1 MSGLAGWRQRVAAGA
16 RDDVGM
22 TLVELQVAM
31 VTLVI
36 LLLVVTIS
44 LTTFIDVGTEVV
56 ASYGEVDQVLPAMVP
71 LDRLLRAE
79 VEPAPASTVVGSPYL
94 LPSPGFR
101 TGAIGTNTLTFTTN
115 TGDPNGPTLVIAS
128 EATTANPC
136 HGCAFSTWTFTV
148 TETAA
153 TPGTC
158 PTTANQQA
166 HPGVTLTC
174 AYGALPAKTVVSVPG
189 VVQNP
194 ATTPIFTYTVA
205 DLSTNP
211 ATVTQ
216 IAPANVASKF
226 AACAAG
232 ADDATACP
240 PDAIQSVEIDL
251 RVQVQG
257 APMTENDT
265 VAYRLTSS
273 SYLYTANVG

>member
-1 MSGLAGWRQRVAAGA
+1 MSGLIRRHTGAATAA
-16 RDDVGM
+16 RDDAGM

-31 VTLVI
+31 VTLII

-79 VEPAPASTVVGSPYL
+79 VEPAPAATVAGSPYL

-115 TGDPNGPTLVIAS
+115 TGDPNGPTLVVAS

-158 PTTANQQA
+158 PTSANELA
-166 HPGVTLTC
+166 NPGVTLTC

-189 VVQNP
+189 VVDNP
-194 ATTPIFTYTVA
+194 ATTPIFTYTVV

-216 IAPANVASKF
+216 IPAASVASKF
-226 AACAAG
+226 ATCAAG

-251 RVQVQG
+251 KVEVQG
-257 APMTENDT
+257 APLTENDT

-273 SYLYTANVG
+273 SYLYAANVG